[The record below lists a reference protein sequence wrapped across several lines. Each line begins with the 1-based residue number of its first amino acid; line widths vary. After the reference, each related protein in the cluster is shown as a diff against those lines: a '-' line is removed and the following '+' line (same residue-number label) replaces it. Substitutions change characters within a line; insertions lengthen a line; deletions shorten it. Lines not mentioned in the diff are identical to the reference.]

1 MGIRK
6 LKAFTA
12 AAFVVLCVL
21 WGPLNAYATVTNAD
35 AFNDIAW
42 TEVFSDPLQST
53 KGVVQSMCSTEN
65 YIITIENAS
74 GSSTEPDT
82 VSAYYKNTTDANGN
96 PVTQYSLAKRVTD
109 TDWEH
114 GNGMAYDPRTKLI
127 YVAPYSNLTASNRG
141 VLFVMDPNTLEK
153 VNTIHISDSWNVLGI
168 AYIEKTD
175 QFVILTNVDGGYD
188 LRLYDSSFSQYTDFG
203 TMQTDGAVNFQDIC
217 VTGDFVL
224 LQPLGLKDG
233 NYPLLHGQQRQDGGA
248 GGHRRDLAGR
258 LPHERHGKSHGRL
271 HGQPFL

>member
-1 MGIRK
+1 M
-6 LKAFTA
+6 
-12 AAFVVLCVL
+12 
-21 WGPLNAYATVTNAD
+21 
-35 AFNDIAW
+35 
-42 TEVFSDPLQST
+42 
-53 KGVVQSMCSTEN
+53 
-65 YIITIENAS
+65 
-74 GSSTEPDT
+74 
-82 VSAYYKNTTDANGN
+82 
-96 PVTQYSLAKRVTD
+96 
-109 TDWEH
+109 
-114 GNGMAYDPRTKLI
+114 
-127 YVAPYSNLTASNRG
+127 
-141 VLFVMDPNTLEK
+141 
-153 VNTIHISDSWNVLGI
+153 NTIHISDSWNVLGI

-233 NYPLLHGQQRQDGGA
+233 NYLRVFSMSERKIVANVKLSYTVSNVKTLLHGQQRQDGGA